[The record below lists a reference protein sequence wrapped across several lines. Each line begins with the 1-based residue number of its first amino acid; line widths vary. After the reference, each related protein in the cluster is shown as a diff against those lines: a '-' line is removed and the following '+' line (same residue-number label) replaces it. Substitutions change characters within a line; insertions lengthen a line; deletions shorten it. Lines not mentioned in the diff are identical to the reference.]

1 LIVKTN
7 KKRFFLL
14 NQPEKGDNMSEMLI
28 EISNLTKDY
37 QIGEIS
43 VNALSGVTIS
53 ICSGDFVMILGPSG
67 CGKTTLLNMVG
78 GIDVITAGSIQID
91 NKEITTL
98 NEKQLTEF
106 RKEDIG
112 FIFQFYNLIP
122 TLTAEENVELAARLK
137 FPRDAYQRSMAILE
151 DVGMKDK
158 AYKFPSQL
166 SGGEQQ
172 RVAIARALVKDPKIV
187 LADEPTGNLDSVTS
201 EKILSVMMKI
211 CRKKKTTFLIVTHNV
226 AISKMADYIIYLK
239 DGQVFGTS
247 KGQS

>member
-1 LIVKTN
+1 
-7 KKRFFLL
+7 
-14 NQPEKGDNMSEMLI
+14 MSETLI
-28 EISNLTKDY
+28 EINNLMKNY
-37 QIGEIS
+37 QVGEII
-43 VNALSGVTIS
+43 VNALIDVNIS
-53 ICSGDFVMILGPSG
+53 IQSGDFVVILGPSG

-78 GIDVITAGSIQID
+78 GIDVTTGGSIRI
-91 NKEITTL
+91 NSKEITTL

-106 RKEDIG
+106 RKQDIG

-137 FPRDAYQRSMAILE
+137 FPQEAYKRSMVILE
-151 DVGMKDK
+151 AVGMADK
-158 AYKFPSQL
+158 AGKFPSQL

-172 RVAIARALVKDPKIV
+172 RVAIARALVKEPKII

-211 CRKKKTTFLIVTHNV
+211 CKEKKTTFLIVTHNV

-239 DGQVFGTS
+239 DGKVFGTS